1 MISHRLSIRR
11 RRQVFGAVLIMVAVV
26 LMVAALWGRVR
37 RLSYVALGCAAVG
50 VWMLSRRTEV

>member
-1 MISHRLSIRR
+1 MIVHRLSIRR

-37 RLSYVALGCAAVG
+37 RLSYVALGFAAVG